1 MRTVAFASRNTKE
14 ILRDPLTLIFGL
26 GFPLVLLVLLSAIN
40 AGIPKE
46 ANNTMFTIQN
56 LAPGISVFGLS
67 FLALFSSMLI
77 SKDRTTSF
85 VLRLFTSPIK
95 PADFIL
101 GYTLPMLPMAL
112 VQSAI
117 CYAAALFYGLPLSPD
132 LLLATVVNL
141 PIAVVFI
148 ALGLLFGALL
158 NEKAV
163 GGVCGALLT
172 NLSAWFSNIWFDTSM
187 VGGWFKTVAD
197 APLRTNAERRSVQ
210 MWGVKLLSPL
220 RNSSINK
227 KNEFLLQ
234 EDIDQGTISFN
245 IAPCCSPIPGDSV
258 VAFIEDDGTVTIHK
272 KSCPVAGD
280 LASKEGHRIV
290 SAKWSKHF
298 IMSYLAR
305 ISLEG
310 IDR

>member
-1 MRTVAFASRNTKE
+1 MRTAAFASRNTKE

-117 CYAAALFYGLPLSPD
+117 CYAAALFYGLPFSAD

-197 APLRTNAERRSVQ
+197 ALPFSHAVNAARAAAAGNYADIMPELWWVIAYALAITAAAIAVFSIKLR
-210 MWGVKLLSPL
+210 
-220 RNSSINK
+220 
-227 KNEFLLQ
+227 
-234 EDIDQGTISFN
+234 
-245 IAPCCSPIPGDSV
+245 
-258 VAFIEDDGTVTIHK
+258 
-272 KSCPVAGD
+272 KSN
-280 LASKEGHRIV
+280 
-290 SAKWSKHF
+290 
-298 IMSYLAR
+298 
-305 ISLEG
+305 
-310 IDR
+310 

>member
-1 MRTVAFASRNTKE
+1 MRTAAFASRNTKE

-117 CYAAALFYGLPLSPD
+117 CYAAALFYGLPFSAD

-197 APLRTNAERRSVQ
+197 ALPFSHAVNAARAAAAGNYADVMPELWWVIAYALAITAAAIAVFS
-210 MWGVKLLSPL
+210 VKL
-220 RNSSINK
+220 R
-227 KNEFLLQ
+227 
-234 EDIDQGTISFN
+234 
-245 IAPCCSPIPGDSV
+245 
-258 VAFIEDDGTVTIHK
+258 
-272 KSCPVAGD
+272 KSN
-280 LASKEGHRIV
+280 
-290 SAKWSKHF
+290 
-298 IMSYLAR
+298 
-305 ISLEG
+305 
-310 IDR
+310 

>member
-1 MRTVAFASRNTKE
+1 MRTAAFASRNTKE

-117 CYAAALFYGLPLSPD
+117 CYAAALFYGLPFSAD

-187 VGGWFKTVAD
+187 VGGWFKAVAD
-197 APLRTNAERRSVQ
+197 ALPFSHAVNAARAAAAGNYADVMPELWWVIAYALAITAAAIAVFS
-210 MWGVKLLSPL
+210 VKL
-220 RNSSINK
+220 R
-227 KNEFLLQ
+227 
-234 EDIDQGTISFN
+234 
-245 IAPCCSPIPGDSV
+245 
-258 VAFIEDDGTVTIHK
+258 
-272 KSCPVAGD
+272 KSN
-280 LASKEGHRIV
+280 
-290 SAKWSKHF
+290 
-298 IMSYLAR
+298 
-305 ISLEG
+305 
-310 IDR
+310 